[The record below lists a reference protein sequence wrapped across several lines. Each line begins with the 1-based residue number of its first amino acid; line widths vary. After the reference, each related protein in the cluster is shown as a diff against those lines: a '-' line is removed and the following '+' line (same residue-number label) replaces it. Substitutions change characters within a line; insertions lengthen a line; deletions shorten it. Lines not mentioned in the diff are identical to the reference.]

1 LDIASSDWHTVT
13 FKDIKLQGKEFESL
27 SYLFFLV
34 GVAGLPV
41 VSAAYPAIADNIAYN
56 VLVEYNSL

>member
-1 LDIASSDWHTVT
+1 LPPQIGIQSLLKT
-13 FKDIKLQGKEFESL
+13 FKLQEKEFELL

-34 GVAGLPV
+34 EVAGLPV
-41 VSAAYPAIADNIAYN
+41 VLAAYPAIADNIAYN